1 MSRDSRVAILTLAI
15 ALPASW
21 LWAQQPGLPV
31 TLDQLQDVLKRLQG
45 EVKSLQD
52 TVKQLS
58 KEAKRNKGSGPAQ
71 IATSAAGITT
81 AAPRQVSPWQKG
93 RDAYKQALR
102 LEEQRQYRA
111 AIGAYSQAI
120 EADPKSDAAFLHRG
134 YCAYQLG
141 DNAGA
146 IADFSQSLAVQPN
159 NSRAY
164 LARASAYAAS
174 GNSANA
180 MADVSEAILR
190 DPRNPESYLLR
201 ARLYQQQGEHRFAV
215 RDYTNAA
222 DLVPNSEK
230 SYLGR
235 AIVFQADGQPQRALE
250 DCEQAVRVNPNSS
263 AGYLC
268 RAEAYIKMNTPGR
281 AVEEVN
287 RALVTAQT
295 LNQPLPLLNELAQSM
310 PVSGKE
316 VARQAPEA
324 APVAAVPPVPASPA
338 VNSVAPQPPPPV
350 AVAPQGPGRATKVV
364 PSVAASGSAEASA
377 ASARVEGTGKSIGG
391 VFRSLS
397 ETLDKAGTAKENGN
411 TPATKA
417 VTTLSGRSKQPA
429 KPVPARKRIDPSQV
443 TEGLD
448 RAELIRRF
456 GEPVLRFSERSNS
469 QLVERLWYNTTMS
482 DQLEIKLIG
491 DKVASVR
498 HAL

>member
-31 TLDQLQDVLKRLQG
+31 TLDQLQDVLKRLQA

-58 KEAKRNKGSGPAQ
+58 KEAKRNKGSGPAP
-71 IATSAAGITT
+71 IATSAAGIPT
-81 AAPRQVSPWQKG
+81 AAPRMVSPWQKA
-93 RDAYKQALR
+93 RDTYKQALR

-111 AIGAYSQAI
+111 AIEAYSQAI

-190 DPRNPESYLLR
+190 DPRNPDSYLLR
-201 ARLYQQQGEHRFAV
+201 ARLYQQQGEHQFAV

-268 RAEAYIKMNTPGR
+268 RAEAYIRMNAPGR

-310 PVSGKE
+310 PVAGKE
-316 VARQAPEA
+316 VARQTPEA
-324 APVAAVPPVPASPA
+324 APVAAVPPVPASP
-338 VNSVAPQPPPPV
+338 VMNSVEPQPPPPV
-350 AVAPQGPGRATKVV
+350 AGAPQGPGRATKVV
-364 PSVAASGSAEASA
+364 PSVAANGGAGASA
-377 ASARVEGTGKSIGG
+377 ASARVGGTGKSIGG
-391 VFRSLS
+391 
-397 ETLDKAGTAKENGN
+397 
-411 TPATKA
+411 ATNA
-417 VTTLSGRSKQPA
+417 VTTLSGRSKQLA
-429 KPVPARKRIDPSQV
+429 KPVPASKRIDPSQV

-448 RAELIRRF
+448 RAELIKRF

-491 DKVASVR
+491 DKVASFR
-498 HAL
+498 PPASKKQEEPHN